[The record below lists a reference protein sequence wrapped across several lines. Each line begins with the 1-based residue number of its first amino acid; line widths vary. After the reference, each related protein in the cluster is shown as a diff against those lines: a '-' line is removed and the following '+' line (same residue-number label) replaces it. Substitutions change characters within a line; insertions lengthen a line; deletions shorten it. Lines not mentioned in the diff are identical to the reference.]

1 MISNSS
7 LLRIMIRLEK
17 VKKILMKQQVLPWRW
32 NNNAHLVRM
41 TDSSKM
47 VTMRQQVLKRS

>member
-41 TDSSKM
+41 MDSSKM